1 LKSVL
6 YKFEWYRIHNKLHKN
21 QTSKEIFGII
31 HMWGG
36 TLSVNIYFS
45 LILLISSIIMIYI
58 GIFSWK
64 RNKKDI
70 AMAFIPI
77 VIYEVG
83 YAFEIL
89 CTNIENVMFWI
100 KVEYIGIVFLPVMWL
115 IFSIDFN
122 GHKDKLK
129 KSTLILLCIFSIIIL
144 IINYTNDFHHL
155 FYKELYMNS
164 DGLFPI
170 VEIVKGP
177 WYWVNIS
184 YTYILLFIGF
194 LIFVSAYFKAIT
206 IVRKQILFLI
216 IAWIIPWISDII
228 YMLHVLP
235 FSLDL
240 CPLAFS
246 FSGILSGFAILNV
259 KLLKLTPIALEK
271 VFSNMLDGVII
282 LDYENN
288 IVNFNNSSK
297 NIIAELK
304 DIKAGEIKIDE
315 VFKDYKELLK
325 AINNNFYGE
334 NLITI
339 KNDEK
344 LRYYKIN
351 INNIYENN
359 EDIIGKILIFNDV
372 TESEQQR
379 KKLSDNLNFL
389 QALMDAIPNPIFS
402 KDEDGVYN
410 HCNAALT
417 EFLGMRREEFIGK
430 TVNEV
435 FKSSLAQTYNE
446 HDKNLTEKRGT
457 QVYESKLIHNDGTYH
472 DVIFSKSVV
481 EGDYENNKGL
491 VGVVIDITEEKK
503 NKEKINK
510 LLKLKEAMS
519 KIGYLIN
526 EITDIND
533 LLQIILNEVIN
544 CIDDRSCGSV
554 LLLDEDK
561 NMKIAV
567 AKGYDPQEIK
577 TFSLKLEEHRLRFN
591 DGERINKT
599 VIFNDIDKFENIIM
613 LDTMEGKIIKS
624 AMSSPIVINDELYGF
639 LNIDS
644 IYNNVFSEND
654 LELME
659 YMRNQASIAIIKHK
673 LIEETKYLYRYDK
686 LTNVY
691 NRSYFEQVINNR
703 IYSDNINK
711 KEFLV
716 VVFDLNNLKYVN
728 DNYGH
733 LTGDK
738 LIKTFSEELRKSAGE
753 FDIIGRY
760 GGDEFIG
767 IFFDVDYRTL
777 SNKLEKLIKHFKS
790 NPIIFEDYEIVC
802 SYSYGIAN
810 FPRDGVEFAELVKI
824 ADGRMYEF
832 KRKEKNS
839 NKLN

>member
-1 LKSVL
+1 M
-6 YKFEWYRIHNKLHKN
+6 R
-21 QTSKEIFGII
+21 
-31 HMWGG
+31 GG
-36 TLSVNIYFS
+36 TLNVNMYFS
-45 LILLISSIIMIYI
+45 LILLISSIIMIHI

-64 RNKKDI
+64 KNKKDI
-70 AMAFIPI
+70 AIAFIPV
-77 VIYEVG
+77 VIYEMG

-89 CTNIENVMFWI
+89 CTNIENVVFWI
-100 KVEYIGIVFLPVMWL
+100 RVEYIGIVFLPVMWL
-115 IFSIDFN
+115 IFSINFN

-129 KSTLILLCIFSIIIL
+129 KSTLISLCIFSIITL

-155 FYKELYMNS
+155 FYKNIYMNN

-177 WYWVNIS
+177 WYWVNIA
-184 YTYILLFIGF
+184 YTYILLIIGF
-194 LIFVSAYFKAIT
+194 LIFVSAYFKAVY
-206 IVRKQILFLI
+206 IVRKQLLFLI
-216 IAWIIPWISDII
+216 IAWVIPWISDII
-228 YMLHVLP
+228 YMLGILP
-235 FSLDL
+235 FNLDL

-246 FSGILSGFAILNV
+246 FSGIISSFAILNY

-297 NIIAELK
+297 NIIEELK
-304 DIKAGEIKIDE
+304 DIEVGEKKIDE
-315 VFKDYKELLK
+315 IFKEYKELLK
-325 AINNNFYGE
+325 AINNNISDE
-334 NLITI
+334 HLLTI
-339 KNDEK
+339 KNDEQ
-344 LRYYKIN
+344 LRYFKIN
-351 INNIYENN
+351 INNIYEKNG
-359 EDIIGKILIFNDV
+359 DVIGKVLIFNDV

-389 QALMDAIPNPIFS
+389 QTLMDAIPNPIFS
-402 KDEDGVYN
+402 KNEEGVYN

-417 EFLGMRREEFIGK
+417 EFLGMRREDFIGK
-430 TVNEV
+430 TVNEL
-435 FKSSLAQTYNE
+435 FENSLAQIHSEY
-446 HDKNLTEKRGT
+446 DKNLTDNRGT

-481 EGDYENNKGL
+481 ESDYENNKGL
-491 VGVVIDITEEKK
+491 VGVVIDITEEKR

-567 AKGYDPQEIK
+567 AKGYDSQEIK

-591 DGERINKT
+591 DGEKINKT
-599 VIFNDIDKFENIIM
+599 VIFNNIDKFGDIIM
-613 LDTMEGKIIKS
+613 LDTIEGEKIRS

-644 IYNNVFSEND
+644 IYNNIFSEND

-691 NRSYFEQVINNR
+691 NRSYFEQVINKD
-703 IYSDNINK
+703 IYSDSINK
-711 KEFLV
+711 NEFLA

-733 LTGDK
+733 LIGDK
-738 LIKTFSEELRKSAGE
+738 LIMTFSEELIKLAGDS
-753 FDIIGRY
+753 DIIGRY

-767 IFFDVDYRTL
+767 IFFDVEYQTL
-777 SNKLEKLIKHFKS
+777 SNKFEKLIKHFKS
-790 NPIIFEDYEIVC
+790 NPIIFEDHKIVC

-810 FPRDGVEFAELVKI
+810 SPRDGAEFAELVKV
-824 ADGRMYEF
+824 ADGRMYEY
-832 KRKEKNS
+832 KRKEKNTI
-839 NKLN
+839 KLN